1 MKSKIHEFPLK
12 KFTMSKKIILI
23 LTLFVSVISLAQ
35 KPIFTSA
42 IVKSATVYTNGAE
55 LSQSTSVNLP
65 KGTSEIV
72 IKNVADY
79 LNENT
84 VQIGAPSSLTVLS
97 VQFTQNYISEYE
109 IDESNPAIKKV
120 RDSITLVQKEI
131 AKIQIDKI
139 SHSKTIELL
148 DKNQQIAGQNS
159 SLNVMELMKLVDY
172 YKAKRT
178 ELNNAI
184 TAFQEKETKLN
195 EKLAKLN
202 SKLEINTKNEEK
214 TSRGKLVLQVMNEVA
229 GNVNL
234 DINYMTNNASWQP
247 FYDLRAENINEPIN
261 MMYKAQVVQNTGIDW
276 KKVKLTLSSGSPNQN
291 NEAPILQAW
300 FLRYGYP
307 VAYDSRN
314 QNSPINSLQGKVS
327 GLQITTTKDG
337 VEETKSVTL
346 RGNRSISGSNQA
358 LVVIDGKISTA
369 AILQNLSPNK
379 IKKTEI
385 LKGAEGAALYGS
397 DGANGVIV
405 VTTKGGLDD
414 YTDIVENQLNVSFD
428 IDIPY
433 DILSNGKAHSVALK
447 EIKLPATYRYYAAPR
462 VEKEAFLLAQINDYS
477 KFNLLPGEANIIFEG
492 MYVGKTFINP
502 NQTADTLSLSMGRD
516 KKISIKREKVAD
528 KSGTKFLS
536 SYKEQTFTYDITV
549 RNNKKE
555 TVEILLKDQYPIST
569 DKEITIEVLEKD
581 KAKVNEETGIMTWE
595 LKLSPNETKKIRI
608 SYKVKYPK
616 EKIIDNL

>member
-1 MKSKIHEFPLK
+1 M
-12 KFTMSKKIILI
+12 KKILLI
-23 LTLFVSVISLAQ
+23 LTLFASIIALAQ

-42 IVKSATVYTNGAE
+42 KVNAATVYTNGAE
-55 LSQSTSVNLP
+55 LSQSTSLNLP

-120 RDSITLVQKEI
+120 RDSITFVQKGI
-131 AKIQIDKI
+131 AKVQIDKV

-148 DKNQQIAGQNS
+148 DKNQQVAGQNS
-159 SLNVMELMKLVDY
+159 GLNVMELMKLVDY

-178 ELNNAI
+178 ELSNAI
-184 TAFQEKETKLN
+184 TTFQEKETKLN

-214 TSRGKLVLQVMNEVA
+214 TSRGKLILQVMNDVA

-247 FYDLRAENINEPIN
+247 FYDLRAENIQEPIN

-276 KKVKLTLSSGSPNQN
+276 KKVKLTLSSGNPNQN

-300 FLRYGYP
+300 FLRYGNEFDDYK
-307 VAYDSRN
+307 YN
-314 QNSPINSLQGKVS
+314 NSNAQLN
-327 GLQITTTKDG
+327 
-337 VEETKSVTL
+337 E
-346 RGNRSISGSNQA
+346 
-358 LVVIDGKISTA
+358 
-369 AILQNLSPNK
+369 
-379 IKKTEI
+379 
-385 LKGAEGAALYGS
+385 
-397 DGANGVIV
+397 IV
-405 VTTKGGLDD
+405 VTGALGIKRNSDKMEESSISN
-414 YTDIVENQLNVSFD
+414 YTSVNENQLNVSFD

-433 DILSNGKAHSVALK
+433 DILSNGKKHSVALK

-516 KKISIKREKVAD
+516 KKISIKREKVTD

-536 SYKEQTFTYDITV
+536 AYKEQTFTYDITV

-555 TVEILLKDQYPIST
+555 TIEMLLKDQYPIST

-581 KAKVNEETGIMTWE
+581 RAKVNEETGVMTWE
-595 LKLSPNETKKIRI
+595 LKLAPNETKKIRI
-608 SYKVKYPK
+608 SYLVKYPK
-616 EKIIDNL
+616 DKIIDNL